1 MKKTGLLHL
10 VSMLLFFLCSMNLN
24 AKGSDSFGQLLN
36 PVMDVNALSE
46 TNEDENSFDNIVT
59 RSDVDIVWTNDE
71 TYPWTING
79 ATAKSG
85 NKSISNSKSSLTFSY
100 SSQSKTQLT
109 FDWGNN
115 DADYH
120 SLLLYIDGVNKASKT
135 SSSSS
140 TSRFFIPEGNHVV
153 EFRDTIWNGVSS
165 WNQTSYVSRLSI
177 TEILPIENSVLSDRS
192 QKISFSNDDIWP
204 WTIEDGYI
212 QSSNYGFKNSVSTF
226 STDFTITEPSKF
238 SFWSSTYYYD
248 SNNNS
253 QTSSSYYYYYSND
266 YYHHFTFTIND
277 EPYLTR
283 RTYGSGITS
292 LLLEPGD
299 YHLEWTEDIADG
311 SYYNFKTQVKNIEL
325 SSDWVEVDLS
335 TNPGSLGVEVLY
347 LVDVLSDVELLKV
360 SGVMNATDWATIKQ
374 MSNLIALDLTD
385 AKFDAVPE
393 YAFNGLSKL
402 SNVKLPEGLKTIE
415 QYAFKGTQILSID
428 IPSTVTSI
436 GKFAFSGTRIKSVT
450 FPGNSQLTSIDN
462 AAFYN
467 CTSLREMLMPNTVT
481 SVGYA
486 AFEGCTTLQAIRFSD
501 AITTIRDYTCSGC
514 SALTSMH
521 LPSNLQTIRYRSF
534 YNTSSLRK
542 VDIPSTVD
550 RIYDYAFYNCGLDS
564 LSLPVT
570 LRYLHQYSFANCKNL
585 KYVEMP
591 SYLEQGSSSNTYYY
605 ANNDNI
611 TSSSRTMY
619 YGYDYNFSDCTALE
633 TVVCQS
639 ATPPSI
645 KNDPFSGSTAKS
657 AITLVVPSFAVV
669 NYKLDNY
676 WYKFGSIVEGDD
688 IDYWKITSTL
698 SLTNNRRMNGKPD
711 IDLYDGGKLVVGG
724 AAPMPVGTLN
734 YYGRET
740 NPACLLNDCSNMTA
754 DEINTMFYFAANT
767 WYFFTPTHDVDL
779 TKVYHTADASYVFR
793 YFDGSSRAANGTGSS
808 WRNVDN
814 GKLLAGQGYI
824 FHCNANGYMV
834 MPAGTADHA
843 RVLTTSDVKKNL
855 SAYESTASANKS
867 WNYVGNPY
875 PCYYDIYYMDF
886 TAPIT
891 VWTGSTYK
899 AYSIVDDDFVLR
911 PMQSFFVQKPD
922 EVDAIVF
929 HKEGRQISST
939 VDRASYSNRRANASS
954 NRNFFNLQISNDADV
969 VDETRIVLNDDAQLS
984 YEIESDASKFISI
997 DNNVPQLYS
1006 LDNEGNSYAI
1016 NERPASVGVVR
1027 LGYRAAESGFYT
1039 ISAIRADGDV
1049 TLFDTQLNKTVD
1061 LTAQDYTFY
1070 SEATNTFDNDRF
1082 VLNLGV
1088 TALPTNIADNVS
1100 NRVSVFSTNGAINVN
1115 AAAGSLV
1122 VIYTADG
1129 RNIYS
1134 GIINT
1139 SNTSVN
1145 VPAGAY
1151 VIKVNDSTFKTVV
1164 NQ

>member
-1 MKKTGLLHL
+1 MKKAGLLHL

-24 AKGSDSFGQLLN
+24 AKGSNSFGQLLN
-36 PVMDVNALSE
+36 PVMGVNALSG

-253 QTSSSYYYYYSND
+253 QTSSSYYYNSSKD
-266 YYHHFTFTIND
+266 YHRFTFTIND

-335 TNPGSLGVEVLY
+335 TSPGSLGVEVLY

-436 GKFAFSGTRIKSVT
+436 GKMAFSGTRIKSVT
-450 FPGNSQLTSIDN
+450 FRENSQLTRINDG
-462 AAFYN
+462 AFYN
-467 CTSLREMLMPNTVT
+467 CTSLREMFIPNTVT
-481 SVGYA
+481 YVGNA
-486 AFEGCTTLQAIRFSD
+486 AFYGCTSLRTIEFPD
-501 AITTIRDYTCSGC
+501 AITIINDYTCSDC
-514 SALTSMH
+514 FALTSLH
-521 LPSNLQTIRYRSF
+521 LPKNLQTIGYYSF
-534 YNTSSLRK
+534 NNTPNLTK
-542 VDIPSTVD
+542 FEIPSTVD
-550 RIYDYAFYNCGLDS
+550 RIKDYAFYNNGLDS
-564 LSLPVT
+564 LSLPIT

-591 SYLEQGSSSNTYYY
+591 SYLEQGSSHMTYYY
-605 ANNDNI
+605 VGSDNVY
-611 TSSSRTMY
+611 SSSRTMY
-619 YGYDYNFSDCTALE
+619 YGYYLNFENCTALE
-633 TVVCQS
+633 SVVCRS

-645 KNDPFSGSTAKS
+645 ANDPFSSGPSKS
-657 AITLVVPSFAVV
+657 KVTLAVPSFAVV
-669 NYKLDNY
+669 NYKLDPY
-676 WYKFGSIVEGDD
+676 WMQFGTITEGDD
-688 IDYWKITSTL
+688 VDYWKITSNL
-698 SLTNNRRMNGKPD
+698 ALTNNRRMQGTPD
-711 IDLYDGGKLVVGG
+711 IDLYYDGKFIVGG
-724 AAPMPVGTLN
+724 NAPMPVGQFN
-734 YYGRET
+734 YYVSES
-740 NPACLLNDCSNMTA
+740 NPGCLVNNCPAMTA
-754 DEINTMFYFAANT
+754 DAVNTQFSVSANT
-767 WYFFTPTHDVDL
+767 WYFFCPIHDVDL
-779 TKVYHTADASYVFR
+779 SKVSHSANASFVFR
-793 YFDGSSRAANGTGSS
+793 FYDADSRAEKGTGSS
-808 WRNVDN
+808 WKNVTDN
-814 GKLLAGQGYI
+814 TLHAGQGYI
-824 FHCNANGYMV
+824 FHCNA
-834 MPAGTADHA
+834 AGTLTLPADA
-843 RVLTTSDVKKNL
+843 EGRALMFAYGDVTKNL
-855 SAYESTASANKS
+855 EEHVAETTANHN

-875 PCYYDIYYMDF
+875 PAFYDIYYMDF

-899 AYSIVDDDFVLR
+899 AYSIVDDQFALR
-911 PMQSFFVQKPD
+911 PMQPFFVQKPD
-922 EVDAIVF
+922 EVDAITF
-929 HKEGRQISST
+929 HKEGRQMTST
-939 VDRASYSNRRANASS
+939 IDRPSYSVHRVERATED
-954 NRNFFNLQISNDADV
+954 RHFFNLAMTGENGI
-969 VDETRIVLNDDAQLS
+969 VDETRVVINPDASES
-984 YEIESDASKFISI
+984 YEMMCDASKFLSMEATAPQIFSI
-997 DNNVPQLYS
+997 DAS
-1006 LDNEGNSYAI
+1006 GTFYAI
-1016 NERPASVGVVR
+1016 NERPIADGLIS
-1027 LGYRAAESGFYT
+1027 LGYYVGEEGFYT
-1039 ISAIRADGDV
+1039 ISV
-1049 TLFDTQLNKTVD
+1049 LDTEGKVFLIDNKLNKTID
-1061 LTAQDYTFY
+1061 LKSQEYFFY
-1070 SEATNTFDNDRF
+1070 SEATDGVDTTRF
-1082 VLNLGV
+1082 
-1088 TALPTNIADNVS
+1088 
-1100 NRVSVFSTNGAINVN
+1100 
-1115 AAAGSLV
+1115 SLV
-1122 VIYTADG
+1122 LALDHDITTGISPVVASSSKAREYDLLG
-1129 RNIYS
+1129 RPAKAQQT
-1134 GIINT
+1134 GIHLTGDKAILR
-1139 SNTSVN
+1139 
-1145 VPAGAY
+1145 
-1151 VIKVNDSTFKTVV
+1151 K
-1164 NQ
+1164 

>member
-10 VSMLLFFLCSMNLN
+10 VSMLLFFLCSMTMN
-24 AKGSDSFGQLLN
+24 ATVGLLLN
-36 PVMDVNALSE
+36 PVMGTNALTE
-46 TNEDENSFDNIVT
+46 ADEDETSFDNIVT

-71 TYPWTING
+71 TYPWTVPGSYAENGNRGVRYSTSTLKMTFSSKVRTELSFDWACNNYSDHDSLRVYVDGVQKG
-79 ATAKSG
+79 ATRNSSASNRNKRLYLEPGEHVIVFKDSIG
-85 NKSISNSKSSLTFSY
+85 NSTHTNNWSEIYNISIKEIKPLGDYVLTDNSQNLVF
-100 SSQSKTQLT
+100 
-109 FDWGNN
+109 NN
-115 DADYH
+115 
-120 SLLLYIDGVNKASKT
+120 
-135 SSSSS
+135 
-140 TSRFFIPEGNHVV
+140 
-153 EFRDTIWNGVSS
+153 NG
-165 WNQTSYVSRLSI
+165 Q
-177 TEILPIENSVLSDRS
+177 
-192 QKISFSNDDIWP
+192 WP

-212 QSSNYGFKNSVSTF
+212 QNSNYGNYNSTSSF

-253 QTSSSYYYYYSND
+253 QTSSSYYYYSND

-283 RTYGSGITS
+283 RTYGSGTTY

-299 YHLEWTEDIADG
+299 YHLEWTEGIADG
-311 SYYNFKTQVKNIEL
+311 SYYNFKTQIKNIEL
-325 SSDWVEVDLS
+325 SSDWVEVDVAS
-335 TNPGSLGVEVLY
+335 NAGTLGVEVLY
-347 LVDVLSDVELLKV
+347 LVDVLNDVELLKV
-360 SGVMNATDWATIKQ
+360 SGVLNATDWATIRQ
-374 MSNLIALDLTD
+374 MKNLIGLDLTG

-402 SNVKLPEGLKTIE
+402 TSVKLPEGLKTIE

-428 IPSTVTSI
+428 IPSTVISI
-436 GKFAFSGTRIKSVT
+436 GKMAFSGTRIKSVT
-450 FPGNSQLTSIDN
+450 FRENSQLTRINDG
-462 AAFYN
+462 AFYN
-467 CTSLREMLMPNTVT
+467 CSSLREVLMPNTVT
-481 SVGYA
+481 YVGDA
-486 AFEGCTTLQAIRFSD
+486 AFQNCTSLHTIIFSD
-501 AITTIRDYTCSGC
+501 ALTILRDYICSDC
-514 SALTSMH
+514 SALTSVH
-521 LPSNLQTIRYRSF
+521 LPTNLQTIRFRSF
-534 YNTSSLRK
+534 YNTSSLKK
-542 VDIPSTVD
+542 VDFPSTVD

-570 LRYLHQYSFANCKNL
+570 LRYLHQYSFAKCKNL

-591 SYLEQGSSSNTYYY
+591 SYLEQGSSSTAYYY
-605 ANNDNI
+605 VSGDNI
-611 TSSSRTMY
+611 YNSSTYMY
-619 YGYDYNFSDCTALE
+619 YGYDYNFSDCTSLE

-645 KNDPFSGSTAKS
+645 KNDPFSGSSAKS

-669 NYKLDNY
+669 NYKLDSY
-676 WYKFGSIVEGDD
+676 WYQFGSIVEGDD
-688 IDYWKITSTL
+688 IDYWTITSTL

-711 IDLYDGGKLVVGG
+711 IDLFIGGKLVVGG

-734 YYGRET
+734 YYGYES

-754 DEINTMFYFAANT
+754 DEINTKFYFEANK

-824 FHCNANGYMV
+824 FHCNASGYMV

-855 SAYESTASANKS
+855 SAYESTSSANKS

-922 EVDAIVF
+922 EVDAIIF

-984 YEIESDASKFISI
+984 YEIESDASKFMSI

-1016 NERPASVGVVR
+1016 NERPACDGVIK

-1049 TLFDTQLNKTVD
+1049 TLFDTQLNKMVD

-1100 NRVSVFSTNGAINVN
+1100 NRISVFSTNGTINVN
-1115 AAAGSLV
+1115 AVVGSHV
-1122 VIYTADG
+1122 VIYSADG

-1139 SNTSVN
+1139 NNTSVN